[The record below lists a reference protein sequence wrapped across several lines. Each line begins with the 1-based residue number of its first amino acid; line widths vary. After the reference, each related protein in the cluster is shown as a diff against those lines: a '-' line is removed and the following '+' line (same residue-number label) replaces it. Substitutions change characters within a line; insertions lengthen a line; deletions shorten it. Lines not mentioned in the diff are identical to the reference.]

1 MNLLGKIFVVLILVM
16 SLMFMT
22 MAMMVFATHKNW
34 KQEVVRT
41 VTEAQQT
48 GQPVGWKARY
58 EQLVAQNQKLAADH
72 LALQK
77 EVVAERTAKAEA
89 LAKLQ
94 TELSEREQQL
104 ATARDQLKQQGDQLN
119 AAVATL
125 KTQEENVNAATQQ
138 VQKLTED
145 IKTQIAMA
153 DDLFKK
159 SLVLANELNQANTE
173 LPNLRERNQ
182 QLADMLA
189 KARLLFSQLGM
200 TLEDPI
206 DGRPP
211 PLDANVEGVSSEG
224 VEIAAGSHDGIRVGH
239 VLDVIS
245 NSNGRLIG
253 RIQITNVEKDRA
265 IGRVMPE
272 YTDRRISRG
281 DTATSKLSRLAR
293 QG

>member
-1 MNLLGKIFVVLILVM
+1 MNLLGKIFVVLIFVM

-22 MAMMVFATHKNW
+22 MALMVYATHRNW
-34 KQEVVRT
+34 KQEVART
-41 VTEAQQT
+41 AAEAQQT

-58 EQLVAQNQKLAADH
+58 EQLVAQNQKLSADH

-94 TELSEREQQL
+94 TELSERRQEL
-104 ATARDQLKQQGDQLN
+104 AAAQDQLTQRGDQL
-119 AAVATL
+119 AHAVATL
-125 KTQEENVNAATQQ
+125 RTQEENVNVATTQ

-145 IKTQIAMA
+145 IKTQIAMV

-159 SLVLANELNQANTE
+159 SLQLANQLMQANTE
-173 LPNLRERNQ
+173 LPDLRERND
-182 QLADMLA
+182 QLAQMLA
-189 KARLLFSQLGM
+189 NARLLLSQVGM
-200 TLEDPI
+200 TLEDPL
-206 DGRPP
+206 DLRPP
-211 PLDANVEGVSSEG
+211 PLDANVEDVGRDG

-239 VLDVIS
+239 VLDVIRDS
-245 NSNGRLIG
+245 RFVGK
-253 RIQITNVEKDRA
+253 IQITNVEKDRA
-265 IGRVMPE
+265 IGRVMSE
-272 YTDRRISRG
+272 HSVQQIKRG